1 MNVMQQI
8 REISPGFSMA
18 AIMIKSTFFGVIA
31 GILFTLA
38 LSAFVMLLTLAY

>member
-1 MNVMQQI
+1 MHEI
-8 REISPGFSMA
+8 KEISPGFSMA
-18 AIMIKSTFFGVIA
+18 TIMIKSTLFGVIA